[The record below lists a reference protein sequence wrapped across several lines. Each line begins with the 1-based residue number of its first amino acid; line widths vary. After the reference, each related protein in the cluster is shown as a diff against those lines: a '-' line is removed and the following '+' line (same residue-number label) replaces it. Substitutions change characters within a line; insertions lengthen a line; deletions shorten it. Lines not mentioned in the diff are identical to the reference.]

1 MPIPN
6 INFKN
11 WLLNE
16 DLNFF
21 DNLTPEKYMQM
32 LMSDPKGQ
40 ELINDIK
47 TSQSPMSL
55 INLLE
60 DPLGLYQKA
69 TKKNVDP
76 NDGKKYEQQIQ
87 SEFIPF
93 LNDLQSKQL
102 LSLSPGD
109 PWFHFDA
116 SIRNPAVQQKIIPD
130 ELKNQ
135 PLNKQMEFFKNGKTG
150 GFRDSDKKIYFSFDN
165 TNPNAIQ
172 ALKAMTNYFAEN
184 PELFRQAKFPISAD
198 RTESFIFYLSKIGDQ
213 KEQKI
218 QNDVSQILN
227 DLKLQAT
234 TKVKKD
240 LGTQS
245 GNEIEVSQLN
255 IKALLHLVP
264 KITLEKFANQIKNA
278 FNFNKQDMSNF
289 KKTKIYPVYQIIQN
303 DPQLKKILSN
313 QGINIDLN
321 NQNQPTTT
329 KNEQPI
335 TNQGNGNL
343 TLTPQETNKPLPI
356 KIDASIGN
364 GIIQTPNSQR
374 FMSQKQFIL
383 KKVNGAWTI
392 TQSPDAKNITNING
406 KPLTEPTILNNG
418 DTISLGKSGQV
429 PIKVNFN

>member
-1 MPIPN
+1 MQ
-6 INFKN
+6 FKN

-40 ELINDIK
+40 QLINDIK

-55 INLLE
+55 MNLLE
-60 DPLGLYQKA
+60 DPLKLYKKA
-69 TKKNVDP
+69 TSKNVDP
-76 NDGKKYEQQIQ
+76 NDKKIYEQQIE

-102 LSLSPGD
+102 LSLLPGN
-109 PWFHFDA
+109 PWFHFEA
-116 SIRNPAVQQKIIPD
+116 SIKNPAVQQKIIPD

-135 PLNKQMEFFKNGKTG
+135 PLNKQMEFFKNDKTG

-165 TNPNAIQ
+165 TNPNSIQ
-172 ALKAMTNYFAEN
+172 ALKAMTNYYAKN
-184 PELFRQAKFPISAD
+184 PELFRQAKFPTSAD

-213 KEQKI
+213 QEQKI
-218 QNDVSQILN
+218 QNNVNQILN

-240 LGTQS
+240 LGNQS

-255 IKALLHLVP
+255 MKTLLHLVP
-264 KITLEKFANQIKNA
+264 KITLEKFANQIKNT
-278 FNFNKQDMSNF
+278 FNLNKQNMSEF
-289 KKTKIYPVYQIIQN
+289 KKTKIYPVYHIIQN

-321 NQNQPTTT
+321 NQNQPTTN
-329 KNEQPI
+329 KNEQQPI
-335 TNQGNGNL
+335 NQANGNL
-343 TLTPQETNKPLPI
+343 TLIPTETNKPLPI

-364 GIIQTPNSQR
+364 GIIQTPNSQK
-374 FMSQKQFIL
+374 FMSQKQFKLEKI
-383 KKVNGAWTI
+383 NGIWHISHST
-392 TQSPDAKNITNING
+392 DAKKITNING
-406 KPLTEPTILNNG
+406 KHIGYNPQPINNG
-418 DTISLGKSGQV
+418 DTIYLGKSGQV
-429 PIKVNFN
+429 PIKVKFN

>member
-1 MPIPN
+1 MQ
-6 INFKN
+6 FKN

-40 ELINDIK
+40 QLINDIK

-55 INLLE
+55 MNLLE
-60 DPLGLYQKA
+60 DPLKLYKKA
-69 TKKNVDP
+69 TSKNVDP
-76 NDGKKYEQQIQ
+76 NDKKIYEQQIE

-102 LSLSPGD
+102 LSLLPGN
-109 PWFHFDA
+109 PWFHFEA
-116 SIRNPAVQQKIIPD
+116 SIKNPAVQQKIIPD

-135 PLNKQMEFFKNGKTG
+135 PLNKQMEFFKNDKTG

-165 TNPNAIQ
+165 TNPNSIQ
-172 ALKAMTNYFAEN
+172 ALKAMTNYYAKN
-184 PELFRQAKFPISAD
+184 PELFRQAKFPTSAD

-213 KEQKI
+213 QEQKI
-218 QNDVSQILN
+218 QNNVNQILN

-240 LGTQS
+240 LGNQS

-255 IKALLHLVP
+255 MKTLLHLVP
-264 KITLEKFANQIKNA
+264 KITLEKFANQIKNT
-278 FNFNKQDMSNF
+278 FNLNKQNMSEF
-289 KKTKIYPVYQIIQN
+289 KKTKIYPVYHIIQN

-321 NQNQPTTT
+321 NQKQPTTN
-329 KNEQPI
+329 KNEQQPI
-335 TNQGNGNL
+335 NQANGNL
-343 TLTPQETNKPLPI
+343 TLIPTETNKPLPI

-364 GIIQTPNSQR
+364 GIIQTPNSQK
-374 FMSQKQFIL
+374 FMSQKQFKLEKI
-383 KKVNGAWTI
+383 NGIWHISHST
-392 TQSPDAKNITNING
+392 DAKNITNING
-406 KPLTEPTILNNG
+406 KPIGYNPQPLNNG

-429 PIKVNFN
+429 PIKVKFN